1 MGYNQLD
8 KIIQLVIGLL
18 MAKRKKILKLLKNPP
33 IFFRDYLNKK
43 YPNSNIEQP
52 FLEDE
57 EPILIKADEKLNALT
72 AKMLPEFPIDVV
84 FTWVDG
90 SDEKWLKKYHQ
101 TMQTQ
106 QPENIGLYA
115 NDSARFENHNELYY
129 SVFAVQK
136 FMPWVRNIFIVTD
149 EQIPKWLNSSNF
161 HKIKIID
168 HKQII
173 DEKYLPTFNSHV
185 IEAHLHNIPELS
197 EHFIY
202 FNDDVFVARY
212 LDSSHFFQSNGLASI
227 FPANKSIKAML
238 AKGIKTPTL
247 LATLNSI
254 ELLKQNYD
262 CDLDRPIVHTYS
274 PLCKTAYHLAWEKYA
289 HEIKIFLNNKVRGSN
304 DLNFSNFFI
313 PWLMYLESKSCLQ
326 KEICYYFN
334 IRSPNAISQ
343 YRKLLERKAIG
354 KEPHSFCANDFNS
367 LKITTDYP
375 KILINM
381 LSDYYQI

>member
-1 MGYNQLD
+1 
-8 KIIQLVIGLL
+8 

-101 TMQTQ
+101 AMQTQ

-149 EQIPKWLNSSNF
+149 EQIPKWLNSSNS

-173 DEKYLPTFNSHV
+173 DKKYLPTFNSHV
-185 IEAHLHNIPELS
+185 IEAHLHFIPELS

-212 LDSSHFFQSNGLASI
+212 LAPSHFFQSNGLASI

-238 AKGIKTPTL
+238 ANGVKTPTL

-254 ELLKQNYD
+254 QLLKQNYA
-262 CDLDRPIVHTYS
+262 CELDRPIVHTYS
-274 PLCKTAYHLAWEKYA
+274 PLCKTIYQLAWKKYSN
-289 HEIKIFLNNKVRGSN
+289 EISAFLNNKFRADN
-304 DLNFSNFFI
+304 DLNFTNFFI
-313 PWLMYLESKSCLQ
+313 PWLMYLEKQSATQ

-334 IRSPNAISQ
+334 IRSNNANIV
-343 YRKLLERKAIG
+343 YHKLIKNQQNG
-354 KEPHSFCANDFNS
+354 STPHSFCANDFHGKEENS
-367 LKITTDYP
+367 FDYQA
-375 KILINM
+375 KLTQF
-381 LSDYYQI
+381 LVKYYQG